1 MAYKSFKSF
10 YSQVDYQCFDFV
22 PRHHNVIR
30 FRKGV
35 AMIMND
41 FQTVCSWVQFKN
53 DAAWKYDLMLSK
65 YELYGLPLFA
75 KLKKHLEKVY
85 KISRQ
90 VTYD

>member
-1 MAYKSFKSF
+1 M
-10 YSQVDYQCFDFV
+10 DYQCFDFV

-65 YELYGLPLFA
+65 YELCSVPFFSE
-75 KLKKHLEKVY
+75 LKMSAILWPNHV
-85 KISRQ
+85 SM
-90 VTYD
+90 

>member
-1 MAYKSFKSF
+1 MTFHYKFLCSLEDYNYCIVNQAQYISIVILYF
-10 YSQVDYQCFDFV
+10 SQVDYQCFDFV

-35 AMIMND
+35 AMIMDD

-65 YELYGLPLFA
+65 LLYRL
-75 KLKKHLEKVY
+75 
-85 KISRQ
+85 
-90 VTYD
+90 

>member
-1 MAYKSFKSF
+1 MKPLISNQFQYILVVNLYF
-10 YSQVDYQCFDFV
+10 SQVDYQCFDFV

-35 AMIMND
+35 AMIMDD

-65 YELYGLPLFA
+65 LF
-75 KLKKHLEKVY
+75 
-85 KISRQ
+85 
-90 VTYD
+90 